1 MSFSLVVVISPC
13 PVVAVV
19 VNRKAMLGLIDENKA
34 LDIQERYYSVLRQTG
49 YMKHNMVLRY
59 LAYIFLLD
67 FIDYAHGFFTEG
79 DYNMISKALSVLFTN
94 GGCLMPYPV
103 FCANRAV
110 LGRNEYMGTLKNR
123 ITEDLPGNDDRFTE
137 DDYMRTV

>member
-1 MSFSLVVVISPC
+1 
-13 PVVAVV
+13 
-19 VNRKAMLGLIDENKA
+19 MLGLIDENKA
-34 LDIQERYYSVLRQTG
+34 LDIQERYYSVLKQTG
-49 YMKHNMVLRY
+49 YMKHDMVLRY

-67 FIDYAHGFFTEG
+67 FIDYTHGFFTEG

-110 LGRNEYMGTLKNR
+110 LGRNEYMGVLKNR
-123 ITEDLPGNDDRFTE
+123 ITEDLSDNKDRFTE
-137 DDYMRTV
+137 DEIIRVV

>member
-1 MSFSLVVVISPC
+1 MRLEAVVTSRYRA
-13 PVVAVV
+13 VADV

-34 LDIQERYYSVLRQTG
+34 LDIQERYYSVLKQTG
-49 YMKHNMVLRY
+49 YMKHDMVLRY

-67 FIDYAHGFFTEG
+67 FIDYTHGFFTEG

-94 GGCLMPYPV
+94 GGCMMPYPV

-123 ITEDLPGNDDRFTE
+123 ITEDLSDNKDRFTE
-137 DDYMRTV
+137 DEIIRVV